1 MGMWDWQ
8 RILPTEIRFAYQVV
22 LLFVVYMHAGVRPTK
37 NANKMHE
44 AEQYAARLRLR
55 SWRTVLGPLQRL
67 VCF

>member
-8 RILPTEIRFAYQVV
+8 RILPTEIRCAYQVV

-37 NANKMHE
+37 NANRMHE